1 LLFLNGS
8 IIVAVKRSSNF
19 QRTQNETERNTT
31 NILFF
36 IVIIFLIL
44 HIPRV
49 LYRCLDALDNGLFRW
64 ILPVE
69 RLALVMNSSINFII
83 YSLVGSNFRA
93 ELVEA
98 LKCRKDP
105 VLHTNTSGGTEVSSL
120 EEYAIPELHTKTP
133 SH

>member
-1 LLFLNGS
+1 
-8 IIVAVKRSSNF
+8 
-19 QRTQNETERNTT
+19 
-31 NILFF
+31 
-36 IVIIFLIL
+36 
-44 HIPRV
+44 
-49 LYRCLDALDNGLFRW
+49 
-64 ILPVE
+64 VE